1 MKKKKLLTGMLAT
14 ALSVSMICSNAN
26 IIQAQGNTQTN
37 ETIAENGD
45 VIIPNDETGIP
56 DANLYNAILNGMIS
70 NESGNGYRS
79 GVDSN
84 KDGLLS
90 VAEAERVSHVYASAA
105 TKNLQGI
112 QYCKNLENF
121 SSGSYGEK
129 GKISDISPLA
139 GMDNLT
145 YLSLSENQIK
155 DISPL
160 AGMDNLTSLYLSGNQ
175 ITDISV
181 LAELV
186 NLEVLSLSENQIS
199 DITVLADLK
208 NLTSLELAGNQVK
221 DISTLAGKNLWQL
234 DLSYNPLDENAI
246 DIISNIVSVTEL
258 YLAGTQLTNEDIE
271 KLANLERLSGF
282 DFSDNQISDIS
293 PLDNIWEY
301 VYLIDLS
308 NNQLSD
314 VSVLTGLGGTAAR
327 FYLSNNQI
335 SDVTPFADSNIH
347 TLDLSNNQISDFT
360 AALGREYLNLS
371 NNQISDIT
379 PLLTNSSGVVIDLSN
394 NQIADISV
402 LKDLKEGLFW
412 SINLSNNKITDITPI
427 TNNDFIIEGIGVLNL
442 SNNQI
447 SDITSFAKV
456 SHDANLCELDLSNN
470 NIRDISTLDTLKENG
485 CNIITD
491 GNPIGEPEEDKPNE
505 DEKPSEPTTPENP
518 DNEQKPSEPTTPD
531 KPNKPIYNSD
541 NFAELLEKQD
551 IVVKPNEYVTITFEK
566 GSKLNDT
573 NGKNEFD
580 FTTTITT
587 DYTNA
592 KLPTF
597 ITKNS
602 FITKVSY
609 TYSGVLPSK
618 ASIEIFVG
626 KDYVGKEVFYFL
638 LNDDNTFDKNEVQ
651 KVKVNENGY
660 IKVTQEH
667 CSDYVVTTENPET
680 LYEATQTPESKPQ
693 EPQQPKDE
701 TTNNPENNGTTN
713 DNTTNDNN
721 NKEESPKTGS
731 HTSFDVWCIAIL
743 SGIMLI
749 VLYKRKQA

>member
-1 MKKKKLLTGMLAT
+1 MLAT

-26 IIQAQGNTQTN
+26 IIQAQENTQTN

-79 GVDSN
+79 EVDSN

-90 VAEAERVSHVYASAA
+90 VAEAERVSHVYASTA

-112 QYCKNLENF
+112 QYCKNLESF

-129 GKISDISPLA
+129 GKIS
-139 GMDNLT
+139 
-145 YLSLSENQIK
+145 

-221 DISTLAGKNLWQL
+221 DTSALAGKNLWQL
-234 DLSYNPLDENAI
+234 NLSYNPLDENAI

-518 DNEQKPSEPTTPD
+518 DDAQKPSEPTTPENPDNEQKPSEPTTPENPDNEQKPSEPTTPD

-680 LYEATQTPESKPQ
+680 LFEATQKPESKPQ